1 MSEQELSMAVGYELD
16 NQQHVNLLQQDMRL
30 LRASLQKFE
39 YTARVKLAGLDE
51 KLNRYGSTR
60 EHVRS
65 SPLANRQ
72 RRASLTSLTVP
83 IHLPSPSSPKTASR
97 GE

>member
-1 MSEQELSMAVGYELD
+1 MRREFRNSVSDSFLNQRSLVMSEQELSMAVGYELD

-51 KLNRYGSTR
+51 KLNR
-60 EHVRS
+60 
-65 SPLANRQ
+65 
-72 RRASLTSLTVP
+72 
-83 IHLPSPSSPKTASR
+83 
-97 GE
+97 